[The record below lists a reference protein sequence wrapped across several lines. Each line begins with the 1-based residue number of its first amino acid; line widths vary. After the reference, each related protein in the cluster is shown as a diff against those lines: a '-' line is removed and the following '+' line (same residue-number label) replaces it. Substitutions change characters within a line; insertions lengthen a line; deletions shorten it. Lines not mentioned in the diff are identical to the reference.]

1 MVVIDV
7 LNDAGGRELLLNK
20 YGLRKVPVLA
30 RGDQYAMGQMLD
42 PFAKLAGLPMPGADG
57 LSPEQLYKKYE
68 MVFAA
73 GQRYA
78 RQFPADKFRERV
90 IPHRERV
97 IRTLCY
103 HVFRIG
109 EAFLETW
116 NGAEYGAKIADNEPP
131 ESMVTGDDVAR
142 YGAGV
147 WKKYEAW
154 WAGLSASDRALTKT
168 LKTYYGDTG
177 AHKVFERVTWHS
189 AQHCRQLIAV
199 LERMEIKPDVPLTAA
214 DLAGLPLP
222 ERLWE

>member
-7 LNDAGGRELLLNK
+7 LNDAGGREFLLNK

-30 RGDQYAMGQMLD
+30 KGDHYAFGQMLD
-42 PFAKLAGLPMPGADG
+42 PFAKFVGLPVPGADG
-57 LSPEQLYKKYE
+57 LSPEQLYNKYAI
-68 MVFAA
+68 VFAA

-78 RQFPADKFRERV
+78 RQFPIERIRERV
-90 IPHRERV
+90 IPHRERL

-116 NGAEYGAKIADNEPP
+116 NGAEYSVKIADNEPP
-131 ESMVTGDDVAR
+131 DSMQTGDDIAR
-142 YGAGV
+142 YGASV
-147 WKKYEAW
+147 WKQYEAW
-154 WAGLSASDRALTKT
+154 WGGLEDRALSPM
-168 LKTYYGDTG
+168 LKTYYGDTL

-199 LERMEIKPDVPLTAA
+199 LNRVGIQADGPLTPA

>member
-7 LNDAGGRELLLNK
+7 LNDAGGRELLFNK

-30 RGDQYAMGQMLD
+30 KGDRYAFGQMLE
-42 PFAKLAGLPMPGADG
+42 PFAKFVGLPVPGADG
-57 LSPEQLYKKYE
+57 LSPEQLYRKYQ

-78 RQFPADKFRERV
+78 RQFPAERFRERV

-116 NGAEYGAKIADNEPP
+116 NGAEYSMKIADNEPP
-131 ESMVTGDDVAR
+131 DSMQTGDDIAR
-142 YGAGV
+142 YGASV
-147 WKKYEAW
+147 WQRYEAW
-154 WAGLSASDRALTKT
+154 CSGLEDRNLSRV
-168 LKTYYGDTG
+168 LKTYYGDTV

-189 AQHCRQLIAV
+189 AQHCRQLVAV
-199 LERMEIKPDVPLTAA
+199 LERMEIPPDGPLSAA

>member
-1 MVVIDV
+1 MVVIDI
-7 LNDAGGRELLLNK
+7 LNDAGGRELLFNK

-30 RGDQYAMGQMLD
+30 KGDQYAFGQMLD
-42 PFAKLAGLPMPGADG
+42 PFAKFAGLPLPGANR
-57 LSPEQLYKKYE
+57 LSPEQLYRKYQ

-78 RQFPADKFRERV
+78 RQFPADRFGERV

-109 EAFLETW
+109 ESFLETW
-116 NGAEYGAKIADNEPP
+116 DGAEYAAKIADNEPP
-131 ESMVTGDDVAR
+131 GSMQTGDDVAR

-147 WKKYEAW
+147 WKRYEAW
-154 WAGLSASDRALTKT
+154 WNGLEDRTLSRV
-168 LKTYYGDTG
+168 LKTYYGDTD

-189 AQHCRQLIAV
+189 AQHCRQLVAV
-199 LERMEIKPDVPLTAA
+199 LERMGIQADQPLTPA

>member
-1 MVVIDV
+1 MQVIDV

-30 RGDQYAMGQMLD
+30 KGEQYAMGQMLD
-42 PFAKLAGLPMPGADG
+42 PFAKLAGLPMPGVDG
-57 LSPEQLYKKYE
+57 LTPEQLYKKYE

-78 RQFPADKFRERV
+78 RQFPEARFRERV
-90 IPHRERV
+90 IPHRERE

-131 ESMVTGDDVAR
+131 DAMLSGDDVAH
-142 YGAGV
+142 YGERV
-147 WKKYEAW
+147 WQQYEAW
-154 WAGLSASDRALTKT
+154 WRGLEDHRLSRT

-189 AQHCRQLIAV
+189 AQHCRQLVAV
-199 LERMEIKPDVPLTAA
+199 LERMGVPADGPLTAA

>member
-7 LNDAGGRELLLNK
+7 LNDVDGREFLFNK

-30 RGDQYAMGQMLD
+30 KGDKYAFGQMLE
-42 PFAKLAGLPMPGADG
+42 PFAKFVGLPVPGADG
-57 LSPEQLYKKYE
+57 LSPEQLYRKYE

-78 RQFPADKFRERV
+78 RQFPTERLRERV
-90 IPHRERV
+90 IPHRERQ
-97 IRTLCY
+97 IRTLCF

-116 NGAEYGAKIADNEPP
+116 NGVEYSVKIADNEPP
-131 ESMVTGDDVAR
+131 DSIQTGDDIAR
-142 YGAGV
+142 YGASV
-147 WKKYEAW
+147 WKRYEAW
-154 WAGLSASDRALTKT
+154 WGGLDDRTLSRV
-168 LKTYYGDTG
+168 LKTYYGDTI
-177 AHKVFERVTWHS
+177 AHRVFERVTWHS

-199 LERMEIKPDVPLTAA
+199 LERMGIQPDGPLTAA

>member
-7 LNDAGGRELLLNK
+7 LNNAEGRELLLKK

-30 RGDQYAMGQMLD
+30 KGDEYAFGQMLD
-42 PFAKLAGLPMPGADG
+42 PFAKFIGVPLKQSAGLSA
-57 LSPEQLYKKYE
+57 EQLYRKYE

-73 GQRYA
+73 GQRHA
-78 RQFPADKFRERV
+78 RQFPVERFRERV
-90 IPHRERV
+90 IEHRPRV
-97 IRTLCY
+97 IRTLCF

-116 NGAEYGAKIADNEPP
+116 NGAEYTVNIADNEPP
-131 ESMVTGDDVAR
+131 DSMRTGEDIAR
-142 YGAGV
+142 YGAEV
-147 WKKYEAW
+147 WKRFEAW
-154 WAGLSASDRALTKT
+154 WSGLEDRSLSRV
-168 LKTYYGDTG
+168 LKTYYGDTV
-177 AHKVFERVTWHS
+177 AHRVFERVTWHS

-199 LERMEIKPDVPLTAA
+199 LERMGVQPDGPLTAQ

>member
-30 RGDQYAMGQMLD
+30 KGDQYAMGQMLD
-42 PFAKLAGLPMPGADG
+42 PFAKLAGLPMPGADR

-73 GQRYA
+73 AQRYA
-78 RQFPADKFRERV
+78 RQFPAERFRERV
-90 IPHRERV
+90 IPHRERL

-109 EAFLETW
+109 ESFLETW
-116 NGAEYGAKIADNEPP
+116 DGAEYSVKIADNEPP
-131 ESMVTGDDVAR
+131 ESLQTGDDIAR

-147 WKKYEAW
+147 WARFETW
-154 WAGLSASDRALTKT
+154 WRGVEDRSLSRM
-168 LKTYYGDTG
+168 LKTYYGDTS
-177 AHKVFERVTWHS
+177 AHRVLERVTWHS

-199 LERMEIKPDVPLTAA
+199 LEKMGIQPDGPLTAS

>member
-1 MVVIDV
+1 
-7 LNDAGGRELLLNK
+7 
-20 YGLRKVPVLA
+20 
-30 RGDQYAMGQMLD
+30 MLD
-42 PFAKLAGLPMPGADG
+42 PFAKFAGLPMPGADR

-78 RQFPADKFRERV
+78 RQFPTERLRERV

-109 EAFLETW
+109 ESFLETW
-116 NGAEYGAKIADNEPP
+116 NGAEYSAKIADNEPP
-131 ESMVTGDDVAR
+131 ESMQTGDDIAR
-142 YGAGV
+142 YGASV
-147 WKKYEAW
+147 WKRYEAW
-154 WAGLSASDRALTKT
+154 WTGLEDRTLSRM
-168 LKTYYGDTG
+168 LKTYYGDTI
-177 AHKVFERVTWHS
+177 AHRVFERVTWHS
-189 AQHCRQLIAV
+189 AQHCRQLAAV
-199 LERMEIKPDVPLTAA
+199 LDRMGIQADGALTPA

>member
-1 MVVIDV
+1 
-7 LNDAGGRELLLNK
+7 LNDPGGRELLFNK

-30 RGDQYAMGQMLD
+30 KGDKYAFGQMLE
-42 PFAKLAGLPMPGADG
+42 PFAKFVGLAVPGANR

-78 RQFPADKFRERV
+78 RQFPTERFRERV
-90 IPHRERV
+90 IPNRERV

-116 NGAEYGAKIADNEPP
+116 DGAEYSLKIADNEPP
-131 ESMVTGDDVAR
+131 ESMQTGDDVAR
-142 YGAGV
+142 YGATV
-147 WKKYEAW
+147 WKRYETW
-154 WAGLSASDRALTKT
+154 WAGLEDRRLTRV
-168 LKTYYGDTG
+168 LKTYYGDTV
-177 AHKVFERVTWHS
+177 AHQVFERVTWHS
-189 AQHCRQLIAV
+189 AQHCRQLVAV
-199 LERMEIKPDVPLTAA
+199 LERMGIQPDRPLTPQ

>member
-7 LNDAGGRELLLNK
+7 LNDAAGRELLFEK

-30 RGDQYAMGQMLD
+30 KGDKYAFGQMLE
-42 PFAKLAGLPMPGADG
+42 PFAKFAGLSVPGADG
-57 LSPEQLYKKYE
+57 LSPAELYNKYE

-73 GQRYA
+73 GQRFA
-78 RQFPADKFRERV
+78 RQFPPERFRERV
-90 IPHRERV
+90 IPHRERA

-116 NGAEYGAKIADNEPP
+116 DGAEYAVKIADNEPP
-131 ESMVTGDDVAR
+131 ESMQTGDDIAR
-142 YGAGV
+142 YGADV
-147 WKKYEAW
+147 WKRYETW
-154 WAGLSASDRALTKT
+154 WSGLEDRSLSRV
-168 LKTYYGDTG
+168 LKTYYGDTI

-189 AQHCRQLIAV
+189 AQHCRQLAAV
-199 LERMEIKPDVPLTAA
+199 LERMNIQPDRPLTAS

>member
-30 RGDQYAMGQMLD
+30 KGDQFAFGQMLD
-42 PFAKLAGLPMPGADG
+42 PFAKLAGLPMPGADR
-57 LSPEQLYKKYE
+57 LSPEQLYKKYA
-68 MVFAA
+68 MVYAA

-78 RQFPADKFRERV
+78 RQFTAERFRERV
-90 IPHRERV
+90 IPHRERL
-97 IRTLCY
+97 IRTLCF

-116 NGAEYGAKIADNEPP
+116 NGAEYALKIADNEPP
-131 ESMVTGDDVAR
+131 DSMLTGDDIAR

-147 WKKYEAW
+147 WKQYEAW
-154 WAGLSASDRALTKT
+154 WGGLEDRTLSPM
-168 LKTYYGDTG
+168 LKTYYGDTV
-177 AHKVFERVTWHS
+177 AHKLFERVTWHS
-189 AQHCRQLIAV
+189 AQHCRQLVAV
-199 LERMEIKPDVPLTAA
+199 LERMDIKPDGPLTAA

>member
-7 LNDAGGRELLLNK
+7 LNDAGGRELLFNK

-30 RGDQYAMGQMLD
+30 KGDQYAFGQMLE
-42 PFAKLAGLPMPGADG
+42 PFAKFVGLPVPGADG
-57 LSPEQLYKKYE
+57 LSPEQLYQKYE

-78 RQFPADKFRERV
+78 RQFPTERFRERV
-90 IPHRERV
+90 IPHRERQ
-97 IRTLCY
+97 IRTLCF

-116 NGAEYGAKIADNEPP
+116 NGAEYSVKIADNEPP
-131 ESMVTGDDVAR
+131 DSMQTGDDIAR

-147 WKKYEAW
+147 WKRYETW
-154 WAGLSASDRALTKT
+154 WSGLEDRTLSRV
-168 LKTYYGDTG
+168 LKTYYGDTI
-177 AHKVFERVTWHS
+177 AHRVFERVTWHS

-199 LERMEIKPDVPLTAA
+199 LERMGIQPDGPLTSA

>member
-1 MVVIDV
+1 MVIDV
-7 LNDAGGRELLLNK
+7 LNDAGGRELLFNK

-30 RGDQYAMGQMLD
+30 KGDKYAIGQMLD
-42 PFAKLAGLPMPGADG
+42 PFAKLAGLPMPGADR

-78 RQFPADKFRERV
+78 RQFPTEKFRERV
-90 IPHRERV
+90 IPHRERE
-97 IRTLCY
+97 IRTLCF

-116 NGAEYGAKIADNEPP
+116 NGAEYAAKIADNEPP
-131 ESMVTGDDVAR
+131 DSMKTGDDVAR
-142 YGAGV
+142 YGVNV
-147 WKKYEAW
+147 WKQYEAW
-154 WAGLSASDRALTKT
+154 WRGLEDRTLSPV
-168 LKTYYGDTG
+168 LKTYYGDTV

-199 LERMEIKPDVPLTAA
+199 LERMRIQPDGPLTAA
-214 DLAGLPLP
+214 NLAGLPLP

>member
-30 RGDQYAMGQMLD
+30 KGDQYAMGQMLD

-57 LSPEQLYKKYE
+57 LTPEQLYKKYA

-131 ESMVTGDDVAR
+131 ESMLTGEDVAR
-142 YGAGV
+142 YGASV
-147 WKKYEAW
+147 WKQYEAW
-154 WAGLSASDRALTKT
+154 WGGLSAGDRALAKT

>member
-1 MVVIDV
+1 MQVIDV
-7 LNDAGGRELLLNK
+7 LNDAGGHELLLER

-30 RGDQYAMGQMLD
+30 IGDKVAMGQMLD

-57 LSPEQLYKKYE
+57 LTPEQLYKKYQ

-78 RQFPADKFRERV
+78 RQFSLARFRERV
-90 IPHRERV
+90 IPHRERE

-116 NGAEYGAKIADNEPP
+116 NGAEYSAKIADNEPP
-131 ESMVTGDDVAR
+131 DTMLSGDDVAR
-142 YGAGV
+142 YGASV
-147 WKKYEAW
+147 WQQYETW
-154 WAGLSASDRALTKT
+154 WRTLEDRALSRE
-168 LKTYYGDTG
+168 LKTYYGDTV

-199 LERMEIKPDVPLTAA
+199 LERMGIAVDVPLTAD

>member
-1 MVVIDV
+1 VVVDV
-7 LNDAGGRELLLNK
+7 LNDPGGRELLFDK

-30 RGDQYAMGQMLD
+30 KGDKYAFGQMLD
-42 PFAKLAGLPMPGADG
+42 PFVKFIGLDPATIAGLTPA
-57 LSPEQLYKKYE
+57 ELYKKYE

-73 GQRYA
+73 GQRFA
-78 RQFPADKFRERV
+78 RQFPQERFRERV
-90 IPHRERV
+90 IPNRERV

-116 NGAEYGAKIADNEPP
+116 DGAEYSVKIADNEPP
-131 ESMVTGDDVAR
+131 DSMQTGEDIAR
-142 YGAGV
+142 YGASV

-154 WAGLSASDRALTKT
+154 WAGLEDRT
-168 LKTYYGDTG
+168 LSKVLNTYYGDTV
-177 AHKVFERVTWHS
+177 ANKVFERVTWHS
-189 AQHCRQLIAV
+189 AQHCRQLAAV
-199 LERMEIKPDVPLTAA
+199 LERMGIQPDRPLTPE

>member
-30 RGDQYAMGQMLD
+30 KGDQYAFGQMLE
-42 PFAKLAGLPMPGADG
+42 PFAKLVGLPIPGSEK
-57 LSPEQLYKKYE
+57 LTPEQLYKKYE

-73 GQRYA
+73 AQRYA
-78 RQFPADKFRERV
+78 RQFPTERLRERV
-90 IPHRERV
+90 IPHRERE
-97 IRTLCY
+97 IRTLCF

-116 NGAEYGAKIADNEPP
+116 NGAEYSAKIADNEPP
-131 ESMVTGDDVAR
+131 DSMQTGDDIAR
-142 YGAGV
+142 YGASV
-147 WKKYEAW
+147 WKRYEAW
-154 WAGLSASDRALTKT
+154 WSGLEDRTLSRV
-168 LKTYYGDTG
+168 LKTYYGDTV
-177 AHKVFERVTWHS
+177 AHKVFERATWHS
-189 AQHCRQLIAV
+189 AQHCRQLVAV
-199 LERMEIKPDVPLTAA
+199 LERMDIQPDRPLTAA

>member
-7 LNDAGGRELLLNK
+7 LNDAGGRELLFNK

-30 RGDQYAMGQMLD
+30 KGDRYAFGQMLE
-42 PFAKLAGLPMPGADG
+42 PFAKFVGLPVPGADG
-57 LSPEQLYKKYE
+57 LSPEQLYRKYQ

-78 RQFPADKFRERV
+78 RQFPAERFRERV

-116 NGAEYGAKIADNEPP
+116 NGAEYSMKIADNEPP
-131 ESMVTGDDVAR
+131 DSMQTGDDIAR
-142 YGAGV
+142 YGASV
-147 WKKYEAW
+147 WQRYEAW
-154 WAGLSASDRALTKT
+154 WSGLEDRNLSRV
-168 LKTYYGDTG
+168 LKTYYGDTV

-189 AQHCRQLIAV
+189 AQHCRQLVAV
-199 LERMEIKPDVPLTAA
+199 LERMEIPPNGPLSAA